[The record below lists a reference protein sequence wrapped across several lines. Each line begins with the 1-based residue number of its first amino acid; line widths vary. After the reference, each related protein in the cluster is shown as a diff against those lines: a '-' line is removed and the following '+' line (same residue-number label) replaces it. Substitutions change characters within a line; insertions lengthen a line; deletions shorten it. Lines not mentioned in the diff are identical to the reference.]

1 MTSGPPPV
9 GRCVQYARVCSTDAS
24 EYARRTGFPESPAE
38 VSGVRAADAHTKVPG
53 MSQQFPDRIWGSRTN
68 LLSRI
73 ASPFAATKLGS
84 LVIRKLTPLDRKV
97 LRRTSGKY
105 TVLGPI
111 GAPVILL
118 TTTGRKSGQ
127 PRTTPLLYVHDGDTL
142 YVIGSNFGQEH
153 HPAWTGNLLANPA
166 AEIVIAGERIPVRA
180 ALVQDEVKQQ
190 EIFARFEETT
200 QAYTAYRNRTARDLR
215 IFALTR

>member
-1 MTSGPPPV
+1 MTD
-9 GRCVQYARVCSTDAS
+9 Q
-24 EYARRTGFPESPAE
+24 FPES
-38 VSGVRAADAHTKVPG
+38 
-53 MSQQFPDRIWGSRTN
+53 IWGSRTN

-97 LRRTSGKY
+97 LERTAGKY

-118 TTTGRKSGQ
+118 TTIGRKSGE

-166 AEIVIAGERIPVRA
+166 AEVAIAGQHIPVTA
-180 ALVQDEVKQQ
+180 TLVTDEDRKQG
-190 EIFARFEETT
+190 IFDRFAETT
-200 QAYTAYRNRTARDLR
+200 EAYTAYRNRTTRDLR

>member
-1 MTSGPPPV
+1 M
-9 GRCVQYARVCSTDAS
+9 S
-24 EYARRTGFPESPAE
+24 E
-38 VSGVRAADAHTKVPG
+38 
-53 MSQQFPDRIWGSRTN
+53 QFPDRIWGSRTN
-68 LLSRI
+68 LLSRV

-84 LVIRKLTPLDRKV
+84 LVIRKLTPLDRRV
-97 LRRTSGKY
+97 LERTGGKY

-118 TTTGRKSGQ
+118 TTVGRKSGQ
-127 PRTTPLLYVHDGDTL
+127 PRTTPLLYVHGGSEL
-142 YVIGSNFGQEH
+142 YVIGSNFGQAH

-166 AEIVIAGERIPVRA
+166 AEVTIAGQRIPVQA
-180 ALVQDEVKQQ
+180 ALVTDEKRKE
-190 EIFARFEETT
+190 EIFAQFEETT